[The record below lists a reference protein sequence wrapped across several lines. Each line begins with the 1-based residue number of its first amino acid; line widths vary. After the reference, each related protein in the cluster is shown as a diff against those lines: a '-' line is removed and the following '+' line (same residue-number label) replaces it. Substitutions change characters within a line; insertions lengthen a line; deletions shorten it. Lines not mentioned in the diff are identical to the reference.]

1 MSQSFDLLI
10 DGMIET
16 VRSRILP
23 QLSDDFVRGQA
34 YGIVYALNGLKLAA
48 DWAVAPL
55 LSQVVLQDKA
65 FAEVARLGA
74 GLDHPEVPSGPRV
87 LPDAPESAELERLRN
102 EGDRKLGELL
112 MWTSGP
118 GAAADPD
125 GAKAIQ
131 TTLRRIVCAQL
142 KIDISTMARP
152 MFHELATGEESGPVQ
167 GPGE

>member
-23 QLSDDFVRGQA
+23 QLGDDFVRGQA
-34 YGIVYALNGLKLAA
+34 YGIIFALSGLKLSA
-48 DWAVAPL
+48 DWAIAPL
-55 LSQVVLQDKA
+55 QSQVMLQDRA

-74 GLDHPEVPSGPRV
+74 GLDHPKIPAVPRV
-87 LPDAPESAELERLRN
+87 LPGVPESADLERLRN
-102 EGDRKLGELL
+102 DGDRKLGELL

-125 GAKAIQ
+125 RAKAIQ
-131 TTLRRIVCAQL
+131 TTLRHFMRDQL
-142 KIDISTMARP
+142 RIDISTMAKP
-152 MFHELATGEESGPVQ
+152 MFHELATGEESEAAKSGS
-167 GPGE
+167 